1 MSKALYFL
9 EGAQRPADVRDDSLG
24 LRYAFDA
31 TDRFATQFV
40 AVGPV
45 EGAAGG
51 LLFAQVDPTDP
62 AAMAAFKLQPD
73 SQTWARMADC
83 GGPDN
88 GARIWFGFD
97 AADPPGP
104 EDLARPEP
112 VGGYFIPLAD
122 GRPWLVPTA
131 RLFPEGTELPESL
144 AIGPE
149 GKLIRRPLPAFREL
163 CRDADRVWAA
173 AVGQAEGDADAP
185 GIDDDV
191 DGFRIAAAA
200 MAVNYR
206 VSLAEVSALG
216 LLTTANLPRVLQAF
230 VDFPE
235 YAKVELARRAAA
247 QKKTPADTP
256 DGDASASGPP
266 AS

>member
-1 MSKALYFL
+1 MGKALYFL
-9 EGAQRPADVRDDSLG
+9 EGAKRVHGSDLERLG
-24 LRYAFDA
+24 LGYAFDDPGQIA
-31 TDRFATQFV
+31 QRGV
-40 AVGPV
+40 MRGPA
-45 EGAAGG
+45 EGADGG
-51 LLFAQVDPTDP
+51 VVFGQVEPATCLLE
-62 AAMAAFKLQPD
+62 PD
-73 SQTWARMADC
+73 SQTWVRLTDC